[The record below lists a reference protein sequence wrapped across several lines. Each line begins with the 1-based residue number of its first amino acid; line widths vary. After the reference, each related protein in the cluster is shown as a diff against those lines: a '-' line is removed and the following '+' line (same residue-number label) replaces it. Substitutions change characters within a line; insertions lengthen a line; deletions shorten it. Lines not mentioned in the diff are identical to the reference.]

1 VGEQTLPWWA
11 VAKIQTRA
19 QMLTIRRRGNWL
31 RYWQSFDS
39 VSVPNLCVLEAL
51 LARRELDNG

>member
-1 VGEQTLPWWA
+1 
-11 VAKIQTRA
+11 
-19 QMLTIRRRGNWL
+19 MLTIRRRGNWL

-51 LARRELDNG
+51 LAQRELDNG